1 MELKMGYKTNILIMG
16 PSNSG
21 KDTVANNIEW
31 GETKVMIASY
41 ASVVLNN
48 KKNYLFMLKGE
59 DNYKSFDEILQF
71 EGGQGPDGIIMV
83 LDSSKG
89 FNENDLEVVGMIISK
104 EIPHVIFSNK
114 QDLSNQNLNN
124 YFTNSLIVPTIA
136 NEGIGV
142 SDGLKLLLKSVGS
155 VKETVDS
162 KPFSKPPVEPTQK
175 LKDEFRQEKT
185 SKNFSDKEIVA
196 KMKDAL
202 TPSDNHDICRLKMSM
217 HPVELENV
225 MKVLE
230 NNGFANMTVIKNK
243 LVQDV
248 VSKEIYR
255 GYMHDTQM
263 KMRTELVMT
272 IRSDEVPYVIQAIE
286 SIKTEDIDDYISIKP
301 VEDVLRVRTLERG
314 VNALD

>member
-1 MELKMGYKTNILIMG
+1 MGYKNNILIMG

-21 KDTVANNIEW
+21 KDTVRNCIKW
-31 GETKVMIASY
+31 GETRVIIASY
-41 ASVVLNN
+41 ASVILNN
-48 KKNYLFMLKGE
+48 KKNYLFMLKGD
-59 DNYKSFDEILQF
+59 DNYKSFDEIL
-71 EGGQGPDGIIMV
+71 ELDDGQGPDGIIMV
-83 LDSSKG
+83 LDSSKE
-89 FNENDLEVVGMIISK
+89 FNENDVEVVKMIISN
-104 EIPHVIFSNK
+104 EIPHVIFANK
-114 QDLSNQNLNN
+114 QDIGNQNLNSH
-124 YFTNSLIVPTIA
+124 FTNSLIVPTIA

-142 SDGLKLLLKSVGS
+142 TDGFKLLSKSIGAAEDTS
-155 VKETVDS
+155 NFKSNSEPDVK
-162 KPFSKPPVEPTQK
+162 PIQK
-175 LKDEFRQEKT
+175 IKDEFYSEKP
-185 SKNFSDKEIVA
+185 SKSFHDKEIVA

-202 TPSDNHDICRLKMSM
+202 TPSDNHNICRLKMSM

-248 VSKEIYR
+248 ISKEIYR

-272 IRSDEVPYVIQAIE
+272 IRSEEVPYVIKAIE
-286 SIKTEDIDDYISIKP
+286 SIKTEDIDDYISITP

>member
-1 MELKMGYKTNILIMG
+1 MGNKTNILIMG

-21 KDTVANNIEW
+21 KDTVTNNIEW
-31 GETKVMIASY
+31 GETRVMIASY
-41 ASVVLNN
+41 ASVMLNN

-59 DNYKSFDEILQF
+59 DNYKSFDEILHF
-71 EGGQGPDGIIMV
+71 EEGKGPDGIIMV

-89 FNENDLEVVGMIISK
+89 FNENDLEVVGMVISK
-104 EIPHVIFSNK
+104 EIPHVIFANK
-114 QDLSNQNLNN
+114 QDLGNKNLNN
-124 YFTNSLIVPTIA
+124 HFTNSLIIPTIA
-136 NEGIGV
+136 EEGIGV
-142 SDGLKLLLKSVGS
+142 SDGFKLLLKSIGT
-155 VKETVDS
+155 VKETTTS
-162 KPFSKPPVEPTQK
+162 KPDLKPLTQLTDK
-175 LKDEFRQEKT
+175 FKGDKP
-185 SKNFSDKEIVA
+185 SKNFNDKEIVA

-202 TPSDNHDICRLKMSM
+202 KPSENHDICRLKMSM
-217 HPVELENV
+217 HPVELDNV

-243 LVQDV
+243 LVQDR

-255 GYMHDTQM
+255 GYTHDTQM

-272 IRSDEVPYVIQAIE
+272 IRSDEVPYVIKAIE
-286 SIKTEDIDDYISIKP
+286 SIKTEDIDDYVSIKP

>member
-1 MELKMGYKTNILIMG
+1 MGYKTNILIIG

-21 KDTVANNIEW
+21 KDTVANNVEW
-31 GETKVMIASY
+31 GETRIIIASY

-59 DNYKSFDEILQF
+59 DNYKSFYEILQF
-71 EGGQGPDGIIMV
+71 GDDQDPDGIIVV
-83 LDSSKG
+83 LDSSQG
-89 FNENDLEVVGMIISK
+89 FKENDLEVVEMIISK
-104 EIPHVIFSNK
+104 EIPHVIFANK
-114 QDLSNQNLNN
+114 QDLGNQNLNN

-136 NEGIGV
+136 NEGIGI
-142 SDGLKLLLKSVGS
+142 SDGFKLLLKSVNS
-155 VKETVDS
+155 NKEKNNVKSDFE
-162 KPFSKPPVEPTQK
+162 PFSKVKTEFKREKPPKIFNDREM
-175 LKDEFRQEKT
+175 
-185 SKNFSDKEIVA
+185 VA

-202 TPSDNHDICRLKMSM
+202 TPSDNHKICRLKMSL
-217 HPVELENV
+217 HPIELENV

-230 NNGFANMTVIKNK
+230 KNGFANMTVIKNQ

-263 KMRTELVMT
+263 KMRMELVMT
-272 IRSDEVPYVIQAIE
+272 VRSDEVPYVVKAIE

-314 VNALD
+314 VDAID

>member
-162 KPFSKPPVEPTQK
+162 KPFSKPFVEPTQK
-175 LKDEFRQEKT
+175 LKHEFRQEKT

>member
-1 MELKMGYKTNILIMG
+1 MGYKTNILIMG

-114 QDLSNQNLNN
+114 QDLSSQNLNN

-162 KPFSKPPVEPTQK
+162 KPFSKPFVEPTQK
-175 LKDEFRQEKT
+175 LKHEFRQEKT

>member
-1 MELKMGYKTNILIMG
+1 MGYKTNILIIG

-21 KDTVANNIEW
+21 KDTVVSNVEW
-31 GETKVMIASY
+31 GETRILVASY

-59 DNYKSFDEILQF
+59 DNYKSFDEILLF
-71 EGGQGPDGIIMV
+71 EDGHGPDGIIVV
-83 LDSSKG
+83 LDNSKG
-89 FNENDLEVVGMIISK
+89 FNENDLEVVEMIISK
-104 EIPHVIFSNK
+104 EIPHVIFANK
-114 QDLSNQNLNN
+114 QDMGNQNLNN
-124 YFTNSLIVPTIA
+124 HFTNSLIVPTIA
-136 NEGIGV
+136 NEGIGIT
-142 SDGLKLLLKSVGS
+142 DGYKLLFKSMNVDN
-155 VKETVDS
+155 EIIDS
-162 KPFSKPPVEPTQK
+162 KPDSKPLTEVKTQFK
-175 LKDEFRQEKT
+175 MEKPPRTINDKDM
-185 SKNFSDKEIVA
+185 VA

-248 VSKEIYR
+248 ASKEIYR
-255 GYMHDTQM
+255 GYQHDAQM
-263 KMRTELVMT
+263 KMRTELIMT
-272 IRSDEVPYVIQAIE
+272 IRSDEVQYVINAIK
-286 SIKTEDIDDYISIKP
+286 SIKTDDIDDYISIKP

>member
-1 MELKMGYKTNILIMG
+1 MGYKTNILIMG

-21 KDTVANNIEW
+21 KDTVTNNIEW
-31 GETKVMIASY
+31 GETELIIASY
-41 ASVVLNN
+41 ASVMLNS

-59 DNYKSFDEILQF
+59 DTYKSFDEIL
-71 EGGQGPDGIIMV
+71 ELEDGQYPDGIIMV

-89 FNENDLEVVGMIISK
+89 FNENDQEVVGMIISK
-104 EIPHVIFSNK
+104 EIPHVIFANK
-114 QDLSNQNLNN
+114 QDLSNQNLNS

-142 SDGLKLLLKSVGS
+142 SDGFRLLLKSIGS
-155 VKETVDS
+155 IKDTKSLKTNS
-162 KPFSKPPVEPTQK
+162 KPESKPVPKIEQK
-175 LKDEFRQEKT
+175 FKQEKR
-185 SKNFSDKEIVA
+185 SNNFNDKEIVA

-202 TPSDNHDICRLKMSM
+202 KPSENHDICRLKMSM

-243 LVQDV
+243 LVQDK

-272 IRSDEVPYVIQAIE
+272 IRSEEIPYVVKAID
-286 SIKTEDIDDYISIKP
+286 SIKTDDIDDYISIKP